1 MEFSINNMEN
11 ISKMLKQFV
20 EDCNIKL
27 AKIAAKT
34 VNQVWA
40 AIFAT
45 IKVST
50 QLQIFCNLPLKE
62 VL

>member
-1 MEFSINNMEN
+1 MF
-11 ISKMLKQFV
+11 KQFV
-20 EDCNIKL
+20 EGCKNIKL

-45 IKVST
+45 LKVST